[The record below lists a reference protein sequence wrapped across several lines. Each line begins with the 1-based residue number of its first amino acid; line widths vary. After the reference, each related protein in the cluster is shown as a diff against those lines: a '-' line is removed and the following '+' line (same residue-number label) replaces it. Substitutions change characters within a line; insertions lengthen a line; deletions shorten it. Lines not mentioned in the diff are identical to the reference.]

1 MNYQSTFARRL
12 VVASAKFVEVT
23 KKILQ
28 KVSCVPA
35 WCRGLASHSRL
46 DSTRNLS
53 IKTNAPKFTGSSP
66 TSAPLCWSALERDR
80 QGNRQTLGTRAW
92 KKWKIQGG
100 FREEKFGSMN
110 DKSQRKILW
119 KKKSERFWDYDFS
132 KQTKLLSRVGSL
144 IFVVNMRKLRRL
156 IYLSLL
162 GILGTFVVLL
172 LPAYVLLAM
181 FGALALLFVAQQLNF
196 YKIVMMLKRFIQ
208 NTRRLYFENRLKLRT
223 GFRGYRDT
231 DIENSSR
238 RCRWAVHG
246 FRVKNAS

>member
-1 MNYQSTFARRL
+1 MTA
-12 VVASAKFVEVT
+12 
-23 KKILQ
+23 
-28 KVSCVPA
+28 
-35 WCRGLASHSRL
+35 
-46 DSTRNLS
+46 
-53 IKTNAPKFTGSSP
+53 
-66 TSAPLCWSALERDR
+66 
-80 QGNRQTLGTRAW
+80 
-92 KKWKIQGG
+92 
-100 FREEKFGSMN
+100 
-110 DKSQRKILW
+110 
-119 KKKSERFWDYDFS
+119 FS
-132 KQTKLLSRVGSL
+132 KTKLLSWAEHLFLV
-144 IFVVNMRKLRRL
+144 IDVRKLRRV

-238 RCRWAVHG
+238 RCR
-246 FRVKNAS
+246 